1 MKEHVLSYSS
11 CAERDVLLRCRVI
24 RGSVPHSPAGGEE
37 GTAVGDHGSGSLL
50 FVGGGTDPAA

>member
-1 MKEHVLSYSS
+1 MKENMLSYSS
-11 CAERDVLLRCRVI
+11 CAQRDVLLRCRVI

-50 FVGGGTDPAA
+50 FFWRRH